1 LKKLNTKI
9 YMPLFT
15 TMKPNN
21 HMHEKRVT
29 SLQTC
34 ETFAADEVITVTTI
48 QHEVAFQN
56 TSSLSKPLVDYN
68 FVAVNS
74 NTCIGSTSSNTLEFN
89 TMNFTVNHSRTITTM
104 SSSFNA
110 LPATLHQGRQQKNPP
125 HIHECE
131 KLRGND
137 QEKRTANT
145 DMENTSIKSALKRA
159 GELGREGL
167 SVRWATSVPALAP
180 GDCPPAT
187 PINEQIR
194 KSLHNSG
201 FQYDVK
207 KEIWVHDQTQTVVKT
222 ENYGGEVLNV
232 EANGIC
238 SSLVETFLSSTDWKP
253 ILFGRNLLDWLD
265 AQVLSSTYLTKEMV
279 STCCD
284 DDFDGSNGSNDT
296 DSSASYSDTDSSSDS
311 DSCSYSYTESEYNF
325 EQGGYN
331 MMAKEDTTLSADKLP
346 WNLGCQNDDENR
358 QSESSEAGV
367 CEPVLIIW
375 ESA

>member
-1 LKKLNTKI
+1 
-9 YMPLFT
+9 
-15 TMKPNN
+15 MKPNN
-21 HMHEKRVT
+21 HMHERRIT

-48 QHEVAFQN
+48 QHEVAFHN
-56 TSSLSKPLVDYN
+56 TSSLNKPLVDYN
-68 FVAVNS
+68 FLAMNS
-74 NTCIGSTSSNTLEFN
+74 NTCTGSTSSNTLEFN
-89 TMNFTVNHSRTITTM
+89 TMNFTVNHPRTITTM

-110 LPATLHQGRQQKNPP
+110 LPATLHKGGQQKNPP
-125 HIHECE
+125 RIHERE

-137 QEKRTANT
+137 QWKRPANM
-145 DMENTSIKSALKRA
+145 DMENASIKSALKRA
-159 GELGREGL
+159 GELGRESL

-187 PINEQIR
+187 PVNEQIR

-201 FQYDVK
+201 FQYDMR
-207 KEIWVHDQTQTVVKT
+207 KEIWVHNQTQTVVKT

-253 ILFGRNLLDWLD
+253 ILFGKNLLDWLD
-265 AQVLSSTYLTKEMV
+265 AQALSSTYLTKEMV
-279 STCCD
+279 STCRD
-284 DDFDGSNGSNDT
+284 DDFDGSNDNDDT
-296 DSSASYSDTDSSSDS
+296 DSSASCSDTDSSNDCNYSDS
-311 DSCSYSYTESEYNF
+311 DSGSSSYIEPEFNF
-325 EQGGYN
+325 EQGRYN
-331 MMAKEDTTLSADKLP
+331 MMAKEDTTLSTDTLP
-346 WNLGCQNDDENR
+346 WNLGCQNNDDDH